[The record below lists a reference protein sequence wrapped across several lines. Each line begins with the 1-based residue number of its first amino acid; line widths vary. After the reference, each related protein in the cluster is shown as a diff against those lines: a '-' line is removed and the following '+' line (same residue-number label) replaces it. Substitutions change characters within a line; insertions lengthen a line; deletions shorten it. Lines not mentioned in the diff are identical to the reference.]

1 MATLG
6 STFYLSCSPQ
16 ETRSKEQEKFF
27 VWLWGW
33 SKEEDRGGKEGGQ
46 QNKSVVI
53 RIGEGL
59 CIQQKGKGSLD
70 GGGLGYILQPRL

>member
-1 MATLG
+1 M
-6 STFYLSCSPQ
+6 
-16 ETRSKEQEKFF
+16 
-27 VWLWGW
+27 WLWGW